1 MRLIFTRNVLNASC
15 ITPLSDEKLFLLI
28 FISLFCGSIFAQ
40 TTVYKGVVTDAEYNT
55 PVAYAAVY
63 LEKGAVGAVADNVG
77 SFSLE
82 VPDSLLESN
91 LVIIR
96 EGFFIKRV
104 APDSVDTGNLHIALQ
119 PDDLEQ
125 QAIALLDSVNAHQKP
140 FVRFLG
146 KAVKFVL
153 NDWVPLGNPETNKF
167 DFGRLQTLPT
177 YNPIE
182 GVRLRAGIASNS
194 RLSPHFFVKG
204 YAAYGFKDQ
213 KFKYRGEVIYSFDKK
228 AYHEDEFPKNNL
240 RLVYE
245 NDLYSPGEMH
255 PRSANDLLL
264 VTYRRSVNEATYRN
278 FAEINDERE
287 YKNGFARTL
296 WLRKSRFVSQG
307 ELAFERDVADMRI
320 PYEELNTSEAGIL
333 LRYSVR
339 EAYVQQKRK
348 RKPVEMESPVFFLS
362 HSIGFNGFLGGE
374 AAYHRTEFSAQ
385 KRFLLNRFGRLD
397 AVGEFSKVWNAVP
410 FPLLVYPNQR
420 YRHHIESNAFFLN
433 RALEFVADEQYTIRT
448 TFVGDDFIL
457 SKVPFFDDLGIK
469 ELISLRASYG
479 KLSAKNDPLLSS
491 TPVYNFPPAS
501 YRYGSAPYVEGTIG
515 ITNILGLLRVEYVH
529 RFTYRDHPDALLGKV
544 RVDVTL

>member
-1 MRLIFTRNVLNASC
+1 MRKIFVIVFIA
-15 ITPLSDEKLFLLI
+15 LFFGEIL
-28 FISLFCGSIFAQ
+28 AQ
-40 TTVYKGVVTDAEYNT
+40 DTLYKGVVMDAKHKT
-55 PVAYAAVY
+55 PVAYAAIF
-63 LEKGAVGAVADNVG
+63 LEKGAVGSVADNVG
-77 SFSLE
+77 RFSLS
-82 VPDSLLESN
+82 VPDSLSNSN

-96 EGFFIKRV
+96 EGFLIKRV
-104 APDSVDTGNLHIALQ
+104 SVDTVATNALQIELQ
-119 PDDLEQ
+119 PDLSEL
-125 QAIALLDSVNAHQKP
+125 QALAMLSNPNAEQKP
-140 FVRFLG
+140 FAKFLG
-146 KAVKFVL
+146 KAVQFVL
-153 NDWVPLGNPETNKF
+153 NDWVPLGNPETNRF
-167 DFGRLQTLPT
+167 DFGRIQTIPT

-204 YAAYGFKDQ
+204 YAAYGFKDK
-213 KFKYRGEVIYSFDKK
+213 KFKYRGEAIYSFDEK

-255 PRSANDLLL
+255 PRVPNDLLL
-264 VTYRRSVNEATYRN
+264 ITYRRSVNEATYRN
-278 FAEINDERE
+278 FAELNYERE
-287 YKNGFARTL
+287 YTNGLAHTF
-296 WLRKSRFVSQG
+296 WLRKSRFVPQG
-307 ELAFERDVADMRI
+307 ELVFERDINDIPV
-320 PYEELNTSEAGIL
+320 PYEELNTSEAGVL

-348 RKPVEMESPVFFLS
+348 RKPIEMESPVFFLA
-362 HSIGFNGFLGGE
+362 HSVGFNGFLGGE
-374 AAYHRTEFSAQ
+374 VPYHRTEFSAQ
-385 KRFLLNRFGRLD
+385 KRFRLNRFGRLD

-420 YRHHIESNAFFLN
+420 YRHHIENNAFFLN

-448 TFVGDDFIL
+448 TFVGDDLLL
-457 SKVPFFDDLGIK
+457 SKIPFLDRFGIK

-479 KLSAKNDPLLSS
+479 RLNDKNDPLLSS
-491 TPVYNFPPAS
+491 SSIYNFPAAS

-529 RFTYRDHPDALLGKV
+529 RFTYRDRPDVLLGKV